1 MLSLFESEVLY
12 EVIFIRAS
20 ISSIFYCQREKFI
33 LWLGEPVEETFIWYF
48 SCFVCKKGKV

>member
-12 EVIFIRAS
+12 EVLFRRAS

-33 LWLGEPVEETFIWYF
+33 LWLGEPVEETFI
-48 SCFVCKKGKV
+48 